1 MKQVILSS
9 MCNKLMITW
18 ILLLPFISFSQ
29 DMERIDSLKK
39 TLESFGDHD
48 TARIPVLQD
57 LAMACL
63 YSDALQSIA
72 YLEEAMKIYGKA
84 GKATGPS
91 FHLAL
96 ARAYDRIPDH
106 EAALTHYRKAVTL
119 AETRGNPGAI
129 AEAEL
134 ALGWYH
140 YRLREMNS
148 SRRWFEQ
155 AIETAR
161 SNNDTSAM
169 RTGYFG
175 LGALYGALESWD
187 DMYLNMSLF
196 IKLADGMA
204 NNRWVAD
211 AYRMIGEYFRNRKE
225 FQEAL
230 NNYQKMY
237 DIAFQEN
244 DSSMMGVAINHMAWA
259 YYEKGDLDKSLE
271 IYQKNFEYVLPQG
284 RPQTLANIYGNIG
297 NIYRDLERYPEA
309 LENYEKSAEI
319 AKESGDMFHLSWVY
333 EDISKMYAQMG
344 DYKAAYKSYQLHA
357 VYSDSLMSRSY
368 QERLF
373 NTQMR
378 YEAVKKAQDLEL
390 LELRLERNRYLIYG
404 LVAGISLLIILST
417 SLILR
422 ARFKATQRIEAMGRK
437 ILELTQANLRQQM
450 NPHFI
455 FNTLNSIQY
464 YVFQNDKI
472 ASNNYMSKFALLI
485 RKTLENSRHTA
496 IPIKEELDALRLY
509 LELEALRFKEKFNWS
524 ILVDEEIDTLS
535 YKIPTM
541 LIQPYVENA
550 ITHGLMNK
558 EEKGHLEVKLEQK
571 GEVIFC
577 TIEDDGIGRE
587 RAKEL
592 QKEKNNNH
600 ISMGTSITE
609 NRLRLV
615 HEVYGKTMKV
625 KYTDLT
631 DAEGKAAG
639 TRVEI
644 NIPVIT

>member
-1 MKQVILSS
+1 
-9 MCNKLMITW
+9 MIW
-18 ILLLPFISFSQ
+18 FKMLIVFVYLVPHESFTQ
-29 DMERIDSLKK
+29 ENQKIDSLEKA
-39 TLESFGDHD
+39 LESIESLD
-48 TARIPVLQD
+48 TARISVLKE
-57 LAMACL
+57 LARQYL
-63 YSDALQSIA
+63 YVDAFRSIT
-72 YLEEAMKIYGKA
+72 YLEEAQRIVDVSGLEPD
-84 GKATGPS
+84 PS
-91 FHLAL
+91 LYTSL
-96 ARAYDRIPDH
+96 GYAYNRIPDH
-106 EAALTHYRKAVTL
+106 EQALSLLREAL
-119 AETRGNPGAI
+119 ALAQSQNKMGKI
-129 AEAEL
+129 IEATV

-140 YRLREMNS
+140 YRLREMNA
-148 SRRWFEQ
+148 SRRYFDQ
-155 AIETAR
+155 ALAEAANAR
-161 SNNDTSAM
+161 DTSGLQQA
-169 RTGYFG
+169 YFG
-175 LGALYGALESWD
+175 LGAVYGSMESWD
-187 DMYLNMSLF
+187 EVYRNMSRF
-196 IKLADGMA
+196 VELADEKTDK
-204 NNRWVAD
+204 RWLAD
-211 AYRMIGEYFRNRKE
+211 AHRLIGESFRYRKE
-225 FQEAL
+225 FPEAVR
-230 NNYQKMY
+230 NYQKMF
-237 DIAFQEN
+237 DIAASAN
-244 DSSMMGVAINHMAWA
+244 DSAMMGVALNHMAWA

-271 IYQKNFEYVLPQG
+271 VYRKNFDFIMPQG

-309 LENYEKSAEI
+309 LENYERSAEI
-319 AKESGDMFHLSWVY
+319 AMESGDMFHLSWVY
-333 EDISKMYAQMG
+333 EDISKLYAQMG
-344 DYKAAYKSYQLHA
+344 DYKAAYDSYQLHA
-357 VYSDSLMSRSY
+357 KYSDSLMSRSY

-373 NTQMR
+373 NTRMQF
-378 YEAVKKAQDLEL
+378 EAVKKAQDLEL

-404 LVAGISLLIILST
+404 LVAGIGLLIIFGTL
-417 SLILR
+417 LILR
-422 ARFKATQRIEAMGRK
+422 ARYKATQRIEAMGRK

-496 IPIKEELDALRLY
+496 IPIKEELDALKLY
-509 LELEALRFKEKFNWS
+509 LELEALRFKEKFEWS
-524 ILVDEEIDTLS
+524 IEVDEEIDTLS

-550 ITHGLMNK
+550 IMHGLMNK
-558 EEKGHLEVKLEQK
+558 EDKGHLAVKLEQK

-592 QKEKNNNH
+592 QQAKNQNH
-600 ISMGTSITE
+600 LSMGTSITE

-625 KYTDLT
+625 KYTDLK
-631 DAEGKAAG
+631 DADGHAAG